1 VSTNPFSKR
10 LKEARIAK
18 DLSQRKLGHLVG
30 FGSTAS
36 SRMNQYEQG
45 VRVPDFE
52 TLEKLAKEL
61 DVPVAYFFCTSD
73 KLAEL
78 VKIFGNLAESDQ
90 EKLLELI
97 RSGQNKPEA
106 D

>member
-1 VSTNPFSKR
+1 MSINPFSKR

-18 DLSQRKLGHLVG
+18 DLSQRKLGNLVG

-45 VRVPDFE
+45 SRFPDFE
-52 TLEKLAKEL
+52 TLEKIANEL
-61 DVPVAYFFCTSD
+61 DVPVAYFFCTSE

-78 VKIFGNLAESDQ
+78 VKIFDNFSETEQESF
-90 EKLLELI
+90 LELM
-97 RSGQNKPEA
+97 RSSQNNLEA

>member
-1 VSTNPFSKR
+1 MSNNPFPKR

-18 DLSQRKLGHLVG
+18 ELSQRKLGHILG
-30 FGSTAS
+30 FGTTAS

-45 VRVPDFE
+45 SRVPDFE
-52 TLEKLAKEL
+52 TLEKIAKEL
-61 DVPVAYFFCTSD
+61 DVPVAYFFCSSD

-78 VKIFGNLAESDQ
+78 VKIFGNLPESDQ
-90 EKLLELI
+90 EKLLEQI
-97 RSGQNKPEA
+97 RSSQNKPLV